1 MSLVTKDD
9 FSVKVTKLLQGFLS
23 HALSVYLSVFDL
35 VLTQSNDCVIKR
47 MKPDSFVS
55 HNFLKFSFTS
65 SQGLWSNLLSV
76 NVSLNQ
82 TLLNLFWP
90 FFWERLSS
98 FNPKRFCYSY
108 AWSCSL
114 CEGKTSFSIGPYL
127 LKTLQILI
135 YVVDWLY
142 VIQCLLCSL
151 SSSFYTVFDV
161 ISSNID
167 EILSIN
173 PSAKA
178 KNMFG
183 VTCSKK

>member
-1 MSLVTKDD
+1 MDISNVSECHLLPQMT
-9 FSVKVTKLLQGFLS
+9 SQSRSQKLLQGFLS

-35 VLTQSNDCVIKR
+35 VLTHSNDCVIKR

-55 HNFLKFSFTS
+55 HNFLKFSFTN

-98 FNPKRFCYSY
+98 YNPKRFCYSY
-108 AWSCSL
+108 AWSCCL

-135 YVVDWLY
+135 CVVAWLY
-142 VIQCLLCSL
+142 VIRCLTPLFSIFIFL
-151 SSSFYTVFDV
+151 HSFWCYF
-161 ISSNID
+161 I
-167 EILSIN
+167 
-173 PSAKA
+173 
-178 KNMFG
+178 
-183 VTCSKK
+183 